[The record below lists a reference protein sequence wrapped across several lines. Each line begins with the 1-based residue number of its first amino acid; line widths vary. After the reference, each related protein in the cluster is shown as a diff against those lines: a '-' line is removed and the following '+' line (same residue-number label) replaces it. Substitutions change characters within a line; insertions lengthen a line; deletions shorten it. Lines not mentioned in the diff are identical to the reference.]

1 MNWISNLT
9 LSFSRQD
16 NFSVCKNIFIFI
28 YLNILNKNNT
38 IIVVMQKKKKRT
50 ENNSEGKG
58 CVERDKAVGCK
69 PSHYAK

>member
-16 NFSVCKNIFIFI
+16 NFSVCKIIFIFI

-38 IIVVMQKKKKRT
+38 IIVVMQKKKNEQKII
-50 ENNSEGKG
+50 
-58 CVERDKAVGCK
+58 VM
-69 PSHYAK
+69 